1 MKYDFLEIKTK
12 LNQKYHENIIEYCE
26 GLDIIPSM
34 PKLKGIGYTEIECD
48 KLYKLYDIEHMK
60 YILKTGIE
68 EGELNEDDI
77 VEIQTAINKA
87 IEDYSKM

>member
-34 PKLKGIGYTEIECD
+34 PKLKGI
-48 KLYKLYDIEHMK
+48 
-60 YILKTGIE
+60 
-68 EGELNEDDI
+68 
-77 VEIQTAINKA
+77 
-87 IEDYSKM
+87 